1 MAGVGVGALPIAV
14 SLKGLKDQI
23 DSKMRKPLE
32 QASKQA
38 GESMRKNLAN
48 AAKQAADEVEKA
60 RKKEAD
66 AAQYVT
72 EAEEKVQRAREVSE
86 EKARAVE
93 SAELKLKKTRA
104 SHDAA
109 VESAERELQ
118 QLRDSGKATTE
129 ELAAAEE
136 RLEQARDSRTS
147 AVIDKE
153 NALSRTRRNA
163 DDATKALADEEKKL
177 ETARLNAADA
187 TDNYIAAQVRLDE
200 ANRKA
205 KDSTS
210 GLAGAFNKVKDA
222 GSKIGNFAQQHQVQ
236 AGVAVG
242 ALVGLGKATTDYA
255 AEAEQSY
262 GAVESIFKQQGDLI
276 NNYSKQAADAVGM
289 SGNEYREQAAY
300 MGAMLKNQ
308 GVPMQELA
316 SKTQDLVALGADL
329 ASMYGGTTS
338 EAVEA
343 LGATLR
349 GETDPIERYGVSIK
363 EADIKAQMAAMG
375 LEELDGEQG
384 KLNKSTALLALLTE
398 QTADAQGNFAR
409 ETDTAAHK
417 QQVANAKLADA
428 KEAIGTGL
436 LPIYA
441 DLMDVMG
448 KVAKVAGEH
457 PKVFIAIAGAI
468 GGIAAGIVII
478 AQVATVFGML
488 SGAAAAAGTT
498 IGGLVAGF
506 AAAAAPILAVVAA
519 VVAVGVALWAFFTK
533 TETGR
538 QMWEK
543 FTEALGKAWD
553 WVVEKFKAGVEWIK
567 TAFQG
572 LKDLIVN
579 GDFTGALRDA
589 FGWEEDSPIVGKLL
603 DIRDKFIMVKDAASD
618 FWQILSGNA
627 KQGEID
633 GLAKMIGV
641 DRAEE
646 VLNTITDIRGAI
658 DELFGAFQ
666 GKDNGY
672 AGLANLF
679 GEDNGLAIANAA
691 ESVGKALS
699 GAKDKAIEFGKSAG
713 DFIGKTFGKIKDILE
728 PLLPVFAELGRS
740 IGGAVFEAFKALWGA
755 VKSLW
760 KTFKALWDVLS
771 PLLLPILK
779 IIGAVV
785 GGVLVGAFLLM
796 LGALKLVAKAAEL
809 LLKAFTWLLDNAITP
824 LIKFVGDLASGLIDG
839 LGGAIGWVAEIAPK
853 LWNGI
858 KDGASGLWGVL
869 TGVWNGIKD
878 GAVGAWDGI
887 IGAIT
892 GAWDAVTGVIG
903 GAFSWIQSTIIEP
916 LVSFVTG
923 TLIPAVTNIFTTI
936 GDKWEAF
943 KGWLQTVGSDFLAV
957 LKDAWN
963 VIVAFFTGDKEDV
976 YNALGELWESLK
988 TLTTDVWN
996 GIRDALVDIWDGL
1009 VETATTVWTAIKD
1022 AIVNVWNGL
1031 KDSVTSAWQATWDFI
1046 VNVWNGIP
1054 GFAASVWEAV
1064 KNAVINAWNEMMSF
1078 ISGIGPAIRDF
1089 VANIWAAIKNTSQS
1103 TWQEIKNV
1111 VLNAWEALK
1120 TGISNAIQALRDKI
1134 NSFVNNAREAFGRFV
1149 SNVQEVPGKIKSAF
1163 ANAGSWLLDAGKN
1176 IIRGLANGVRNA
1188 AGMVEDAIRAVI
1200 PDSVERFV
1208 PGLHFGGLAGF
1219 ARGGVLPAIPGV
1231 SNSQRDPILGWSS
1244 EKKQPIARV
1253 EPGEFIV
1260 NREATKEYLPLLAAI
1275 NGGKLKGREGD
1286 LGLPGYAAGGVVS
1299 AQEMKDFFLGKSV
1312 KGYQASQP
1320 LQGAPYVFGG
1330 SNWGDCTGTTSAGSA
1345 LAVGQNPF
1353 PRKYFTGSQT
1363 AWMNAN
1369 GAIRGVGPKKNNWVV
1384 SHYNGGPGGGHSAAS
1399 IFDENG
1405 RETKIEMGGGPSMGH
1420 FNTGAGGL
1428 DPMFTDVFHIPLKAT
1443 VDGVSSSAEEALAD
1457 GKIAG
1462 TSTEGVTVDTG
1473 LKLEQIDWGSAS
1485 NLASEWSKNKNR
1497 REKLR
1502 RYNAGI
1508 FDTGGILKPNSFAF
1522 NASGKPERILD
1533 PALTKAFEKLAA
1545 TSPRLANALEKYSGF
1560 VEQQVKS
1567 VKGGSIQ
1574 AYLGTLD
1581 ASSGLDLADRV
1592 GKLVGIDGIKSTFG
1606 GVADAWVDLEDA
1618 AIQQVDA
1625 SDALKQAEKNLA
1637 KARKEGKAEDVAKA
1651 EEELAQARGVV
1662 QAAAAATGQAQIAM
1676 ALQVAELVINIGK
1689 KIWDFA
1695 WSIVEF
1701 QKTVKAQSAAYFAE
1715 ALGNIATLTKQIEDQ
1730 RSKVTELLLDWAA
1743 GFIKLRQ
1750 ASWDARVAQ
1759 ADVTRAQL
1767 EGAKKVAE
1775 AEEALQAERNRLSRM
1790 QKGNL
1795 YDMGLLWD
1803 SYHDKLTA
1811 GMEAVT
1817 AEATARWNEQ
1827 IAQNRYLTEVERKSL
1842 QGIIANRAKYYNFEK
1857 LSLDEQAKYA
1867 AAFRAAQEAGL
1878 GGLLERAVG
1887 VTPELM
1893 ALQWQ
1898 VYAAQKDQQIR
1909 VKAAAIEAAEAIYKQ
1924 QQAAI
1929 SLGRLSEDLARQTE
1943 LAARLRG
1950 QQAANGMDYGT
1961 TLAFQQWAELAAK
1974 NAELEGKRDSG
1985 ESTGTVIK
1993 GWLKGLVSF
2002 GLWGKEDRDVKK
2014 SYDAA
2019 IKANTEQMRQLQEQF
2034 LQGLSGEQ
2042 FTEMKT
2048 ALDAAARQFAAGNK
2062 AAAEALVSAAMSK
2075 IKGAITTNDLTLKI
2089 SDWKAKQT
2097 ELDRKIEDSRNELKH
2112 SNEILPLQWEKYA
2125 LEREKA
2131 AAENS
2136 AEAIRANNPA
2146 VRDAAAT
2153 LAKFEAAEATRSR
2166 TAAEK
2171 LIRVE
2176 IPEDGYVHVD
2186 VMAKAISDLSDEVDG
2201 LRTEVNRTSGRTL
2214 GARDILAL
2222 RK

>member
-316 SKTQDLVALGADL
+316 GKTQELVALGADL

-363 EADIKAQMAAMG
+363 EADIKAKMAAMG

-457 PKVFIAIAGAI
+457 PKLFIAIAGAI
-468 GGIAAGIVII
+468 GGIAAGIVVI

-538 QMWEK
+538 QMWDK
-543 FTEALGKAWD
+543 FTQALAAGWD

-572 LKDLIVN
+572 LKDLFVN

-589 FGWEEDSPIVGKLL
+589 FGWEEDSPIVDKLL
-603 DIRDKFIMVKDAASD
+603 DLRDKF
-618 FWQILSGNA
+618 
-627 KQGEID
+627 
-633 GLAKMIGV
+633 
-641 DRAEE
+641 
-646 VLNTITDIRGAI
+646 VL
-658 DELFGAFQ
+658 
-666 GKDNGY
+666 
-672 AGLANLF
+672 
-679 GEDNGLAIANAA
+679 
-691 ESVGKALS
+691 V
-699 GAKDKAIEFGKSAG
+699 KDKAIEFGKAAG
-713 DFIGKTFGKIKDILE
+713 DFIGKAFSKIKDTLA
-728 PLLPVFAELGRS
+728 PLMPVFAELGRS
-740 IGGAVFEAFKALWGA
+740 IGGALLGAFKALWGVAKA
-755 VKSLW
+755 VFGV
-760 KTFKALWDVLS
+760 FKALWDVLS

-796 LGALKLVAKAAEL
+796 LGALKVVAKAAEL

-839 LGGAIGWVAEIAPK
+839 LGGAFGWVAEIAPK

-858 KDGASGLWGVL
+858 KNGASGLWDVL

-878 GAVGAWDGI
+878 GAVNAWNGI

-892 GAWDAVTGVIG
+892 GAWDGVTGVIG

-923 TLIPAVTNIFTTI
+923 TLIPTVTNIFTTI
-936 GDKWEAF
+936 SDKWEAF
-943 KGWLQTVGSDFLAV
+943 KGWLQTIGSDFLAV
-957 LKDAWN
+957 LEDAWN

-976 YNALGELWESLK
+976 YAALGELWESIK

-996 GIRDALVDIWDGL
+996 GIRDALVELWNGL
-1009 VETATTVWTAIKD
+1009 VETATNLWTAIKD
-1022 AIVNVWNGL
+1022 AIVNTWNGL
-1031 KDSVTSAWQATWDFI
+1031 KDSITSAWQATWDFI

-1064 KNAVINAWNEMMSF
+1064 KNAVINAWNGMMSF
-1078 ISGIGPAIRDF
+1078 ISSIGPAIRDF
-1089 VANIWAAIKNTSQS
+1089 VANIWATIKNTSQAK
-1103 TWQEIKNV
+1103 WQEIKTV

-1134 NSFVNNAREAFGRFV
+1134 DTFVNNARDAFGRFV
-1149 SNVQEVPGKIKSAF
+1149 SNVEQVPGKIKAAF
-1163 ANAGSWLLDAGKN
+1163 ANAGSWLVDAGMN

-1231 SNSQRDPILGWSS
+1231 SNSERDPILGWSS

-1299 AQEMKDFFLGKSV
+1299 AQEMKDFFLGKKV

-1363 AWMNAN
+1363 AWMNTN

-1428 DPMFTDVFHIPLKAT
+1428 DPMFTDVFHIPLKAA

-1462 TSTEGVTVDTG
+1462 TSTGGVTVDTG

-1485 NLASEWSKNKNR
+1485 NLASEWSKNKDR

-1522 NASGKPERILD
+1522 NASGKPERVLD

-1545 TSPRLANALEKYSGF
+1545 TSPRLASALEKYSGF

-1651 EEELAQARGVV
+1651 EEGLAQARGVV

-1730 RSKVTELLLDWAA
+1730 RSKVTELQLDWAA

-1767 EGAKKVAE
+1767 EGAKNVAE
-1775 AEEALQAERNRLSRM
+1775 AEAALQAERDRLARM

-1827 IAQNRYLTEVERKSL
+1827 IAQNRYLTEVERKAL

-1898 VYAAQKDQQIR
+1898 VYAAQKDQQIM

-2002 GLWGKEDRDVKK
+2002 GLWGKEDREVKQ

-2034 LQGLSGEQ
+2034 LKGLSGEQ

-2062 AAAEALVSAAMSK
+2062 AAAEALVSAAMAK

-2089 SDWKAKQT
+2089 SDWEAKQT

-2112 SNEILPLQWEKYA
+2112 SKETMPLEWEKYA

-2153 LAKFEAAEATRSR
+2153 LAKFEAAEAARSR

-2201 LRTEVNRTSGRTL
+2201 LRTEVKRTSGRTL